1 MNHQPTVLILYYSRH
16 GSVKAMAEAI
26 AMGVEQQQVIARIR
40 TVPSLNHDQQGQTEP
55 AHHALVTLDDLAT
68 CDGLI
73 LGSPSR
79 FGNMAAPMK
88 QFWETT
94 SNTWLNGELIDKPAS
109 VFTASSSLH
118 GGNESTLLTMMIPL
132 LHHGM
137 IIQGLPYTE
146 PSLHQTTT
154 GGTPYGASHVS
165 GMTSNATLTLDE
177 KTLCQAQGRRMGL
190 LVKQL
195 QQP

>member
-1 MNHQPTVLILYYSRH
+1 
-16 GSVKAMAEAI
+16 
-26 AMGVEQQQVIARIR
+26 
-40 TVPSLNHDQQGQTEP
+40 
-55 AHHALVTLDDLAT
+55 
-68 CDGLI
+68 
-73 LGSPSR
+73 
-79 FGNMAAPMK
+79 MK